1 MTGILFTSAEEA
13 APFIKERGETRLQQ
27 ISQGEFISTGSA
39 IIGILGTGKI
49 KATLCTERF
58 LREYDVERVIHVGTC
73 LSLSDGYDI
82 GTLVGASFVLEGDRV
97 KLDAPSYPRMPL
109 ECPYDTDAMCTM
121 VTQDHAIAD
130 DEERTYWERLAD
142 VNDTSSYA
150 VAYVAA
156 QHGVPCHVAK
166 VVTSQFGVDSD
177 TFQADRRAGYDRVAA
192 FLKDEVLE
200 ESRSRT

>member
-13 APFIKERGETRLQQ
+13 APFIEKRGETRLQQ

-49 KATLCTERF
+49 KATLSTERF
-58 LREYDVERVIHVGTC
+58 LREHDVERVIHVGTC

-97 KLDAPSYPRMPL
+97 QLDAPSYPRMPL

-177 TFQADRRAGYDRVAA
+177 TFQADRRAGYDRIAA